1 MTAELND
8 NEARGKD
15 VPAAIT
21 GLLPRTLMTQTPQP
35 PPTDAMRALPPR
47 PPIAAPRRSSRA
59 AGMIPLLL
67 VMLALSPLGAPHPAD
82 AQGGLWPG
90 NTPSL
95 CTLPITYTIGDV
107 DPRFEIDVADFG
119 SLVREAAAL
128 WDREI
133 AGTAFVAAP
142 RGELLIEL
150 AFDER
155 QERWQ
160 ARQEAEASLAV
171 LRERYEGLLAE
182 LDGHRSA
189 LREVR
194 EHHDRLA
201 AAYRLRRENLAA
213 SSRFRHGAHGSR
225 AGDELQQLLEELRKL
240 ADAEERARE
249 RFNASLSDVR
259 SAADEL
265 DDKVAHLNEKF
276 SQDRGFDKA
285 LFTFVHRR
293 GISRRS
299 ITVFQFDDRAD
310 LRQVLAHELGHALGI
325 NHVADPA
332 ALMFYRVTSE
342 NRGLTRLAE
351 ADREA
356 LERACAG
363 TSALHDSRR

>member
-1 MTAELND
+1 MRA
-8 NEARGKD
+8 
-15 VPAAIT
+15 
-21 GLLPRTLMTQTPQP
+21 QTPP
-35 PPTDAMRALPPR
+35 S
-47 PPIAAPRRSSRA
+47 PIAAPGRTR
-59 AGMIPLLL
+59 GVGGLIPSLLI
-67 VMLALSPLGAPHPAD
+67 VLALSSPGAPHTAD

-90 NTPSL
+90 NAPSL
-95 CTLPITYTIGDV
+95 CTLPIAYTIGEV
-107 DPRFEIDVADFG
+107 DPRFGIDVADFAV
-119 SLVREAAAL
+119 LLREAAAI

-133 AGTAFVAAP
+133 DGTAFVAAP

-155 QERWQ
+155 QERWH

-171 LRERYEGLLAE
+171 LRDRYDGLIAE
-182 LDGHRSA
+182 LEGHRTA

-194 EHHDRLA
+194 AHHDRLA
-201 AAYRLRRENLAA
+201 ATYRMRRESLAA
-213 SSRFRHGAHGSR
+213 TSRFPDGRHGSR
-225 AGDELQQLLEELRKL
+225 AGSELQQLLDELRHL

-249 RFNASLSDVR
+249 RFNASLSAVR
-259 SAADEL
+259 SAADDL
-265 DDKVAHLNEKF
+265 DDKVSRLNEKF

-293 GISRRS
+293 GVSRRN

-342 NRGLTRLAE
+342 NRGLTRLAD

-356 LERACAG
+356 LGRACAG
-363 TSALHDSRR
+363 NSALHDSPR